1 MNYATGLRI
10 LFGLGS
16 VAIVVLDQV
25 TKNLVMTRM
34 TLYSSVPVIP
44 GVFHLTL
51 ITNTGAL
58 FGLFRDFAQP
68 ARSLLFTMVPLLAIV
83 LIIVFQYRTSMNDV
97 IAQTGLALILGGA
110 VGNLHYNR
118 SDFASLQSNGLHHF
132 RDTVT
137 FGLRRDKSYNQSD
150 DQSSDC
156 GNNDNRKRPQ
166 EFKPLRQGSKKKTT
180 ANTDELNKGNR

>member
-16 VAIVVLDQV
+16 VAVVVLDQV

-110 VGNLHYNR
+110 VGNLVDRVRFGYVI
-118 SDFASLQSNGLHHF
+118 DFLDVFIGEHHWPAFNVADSSICVGVSLLF
-132 RDTVT
+132 ID
-137 FGLRRDKSYNQSD
+137 LMRRGPRAGPADAHP
-150 DQSSDC
+150 
-156 GNNDNRKRPQ
+156 G
-166 EFKPLRQGSKKKTT
+166 G
-180 ANTDELNKGNR
+180 